1 MKNVLFIA
9 PTTYQLPLT
18 ENLKK
23 KFITLSEVCNVS
35 VLAFANSKTF
45 LNETY
50 GNFYLNK
57 KIKNRLIN
65 YFRIIQISI
74 FTTNKIIKKE
84 NIDIVC
90 FQDPVSSFFS
100 INDFLEF
107 VSVITILGTY
117 AFKFLSID
125 GISNFSILFLKVR
138 RAEVKIVVETHGDFI
153 ETLSLEKN
161 LVLPRLYKK
170 LFYIM
175 AKYSIGK
182 SNIIRA
188 VSSSTEQ
195 QVLDIDSSKSVVRF
209 PAWIDF
215 KDFQNIEPKPLSKD
229 KFNILFIGSVTD
241 RKKPHMIIEA
251 IQRINDKSYHLSIV
265 GPAPNEKYFKE
276 LKDLIGK
283 SDLQN
288 QVSLIG
294 PVDRE
299 SVKDYYSTSNLMI
312 LPSISEGLARVIFES
327 QVAMCPV
334 LVTDAPGM
342 SDIVIDG
349 QTGYV
354 FESNNLDSLSLKIEY
369 IKNNYDEAS
378 LVAKNAK
385 GFILS
390 NYSEDNFKF
399 SFKKLFDTV

>member
-35 VLAFANSKTF
+35 VLAFANSKIF
-45 LNETY
+45 FNETY

-74 FTTNKIIKKE
+74 FTTHKIIKKE

-90 FQDPVSSFFS
+90 FQDPVSSF
-100 INDFLEF
+100 
-107 VSVITILGTY
+107 
-117 AFKFLSID
+117 
-125 GISNFSILFLKVR
+125 FSILFLKVR

-251 IQRINDKSYHLSIV
+251 IQRINDKSYNLSIV

-276 LKDLIGK
+276 LKDLIDK

-299 SVKDYYSTSNLMI
+299 NVKDYYSTSNLMI

-369 IKNNYDEAS
+369 IKNNYEEAS
-378 LVAKNAK
+378 LVAENAK

>member
-9 PTTYQLPLT
+9 PTTYQLPLS

-35 VLAFANSKTF
+35 VLAFANNKTV

-57 KIKNRLIN
+57 KISNRFIN

-74 FTTNKIIKKE
+74 FTTYKIVKKE
-84 NIDIVC
+84 KIDIVC

-100 INDFLEF
+100 I
-107 VSVITILGTY
+107 
-117 AFKFLSID
+117 
-125 GISNFSILFLKVR
+125 LFLKARGVD
-138 RAEVKIVVETHGDFI
+138 VKIIVETHGDFI

-161 LVLPRLYKK
+161 LLLPRLYKK

-188 VSSSTEQ
+188 VSSSTEK
-195 QVLDIDSSKSVVRF
+195 QVLDIDSSKSIVRF
-209 PAWIDF
+209 PAWVDF
-215 KDFQNIEPKPLSKD
+215 KDFQNVEPGSFSKD

-251 IQRINDKSYHLSIV
+251 IQIINDESYHLSIV
-265 GPAPNEKYFKE
+265 GPTPNEKYFLE
-276 LKDLIGK
+276 LKDVIDK
-283 SDLQN
+283 SGLQN
-288 QVSLIG
+288 QVSFTG
-294 PVDRE
+294 AVDRE
-299 SVKDYYSTSNLMI
+299 SVKEYYSTSNLMI

-327 QVAMCPV
+327 QVASCPV

-342 SDIVIDG
+342 GDIVIDG

-354 FESNNLDSLSLKIEY
+354 FESNNIDSLIAKIVY
-369 IKNNYDEAS
+369 IKNNYEEAS

-385 GFILS
+385 EFILS
-390 NYSEDNFKF
+390 NFSEDNFKF
-399 SFKKLFDTV
+399 SFKKLFDTVYL

>member
-57 KIKNRLIN
+57 KIKNRLLN

-74 FTTNKIIKKE
+74 FTTYKIIKKE

-90 FQDPVSSFFS
+90 FQDPVSSF
-100 INDFLEF
+100 
-107 VSVITILGTY
+107 
-117 AFKFLSID
+117 
-125 GISNFSILFLKVR
+125 FSILFLKVR

-161 LVLPRLYKK
+161 LVLPMLYKK

-276 LKDLIGK
+276 LKDLIDK

-369 IKNNYDEAS
+369 IKNNYDEVS

>member
-74 FTTNKIIKKE
+74 FTTYKIIKKE

-90 FQDPVSSFFS
+90 FQDPVSSF
-100 INDFLEF
+100 
-107 VSVITILGTY
+107 
-117 AFKFLSID
+117 
-125 GISNFSILFLKVR
+125 FSILFLKVR

-215 KDFQNIEPKPLSKD
+215 KDFQNIEPKPFSKD

-276 LKDLIGK
+276 LKDLIDK

>member
-74 FTTNKIIKKE
+74 FTTHKIIKKE

-100 INDFLEF
+100 I
-107 VSVITILGTY
+107 
-117 AFKFLSID
+117 
-125 GISNFSILFLKVR
+125 LFLKVR
-138 RAEVKIVVETHGDFI
+138 RAEVKIIVETHGDFI

-161 LVLPRLYKK
+161 LFLPRLYKK

-276 LKDLIGK
+276 LKDLIDK

>member
-57 KIKNRLIN
+57 KIKNRLLN

-74 FTTNKIIKKE
+74 FTTYKIIKKE

-90 FQDPVSSFFS
+90 FQDPVSSF
-100 INDFLEF
+100 
-107 VSVITILGTY
+107 
-117 AFKFLSID
+117 
-125 GISNFSILFLKVR
+125 FSILFLKVR

-161 LVLPRLYKK
+161 LVLPMLYKK

-215 KDFQNIEPKPLSKD
+215 KDFQNIEPKPPSKD

-276 LKDLIGK
+276 LKDLIDK

>member
-74 FTTNKIIKKE
+74 FTTHKIIKKE

-90 FQDPVSSFFS
+90 FQDPVSSF
-100 INDFLEF
+100 
-107 VSVITILGTY
+107 
-117 AFKFLSID
+117 
-125 GISNFSILFLKVR
+125 FSILFLKVR

-276 LKDLIGK
+276 LKDLIDK

-354 FESNNLDSLSLKIEY
+354 FKSNNLDSLSLKIEY

>member
-74 FTTNKIIKKE
+74 FTTHKIIKKE

-90 FQDPVSSFFS
+90 FQDPVSSF
-100 INDFLEF
+100 
-107 VSVITILGTY
+107 
-117 AFKFLSID
+117 
-125 GISNFSILFLKVR
+125 FSILFLKVR

-215 KDFQNIEPKPLSKD
+215 KDFQNIEPKPFSKD

-276 LKDLIGK
+276 LKDLIDK

>member
-57 KIKNRLIN
+57 KIKNRLLN

-74 FTTNKIIKKE
+74 FTTYKIIKKE

-100 INDFLEF
+100 I
-107 VSVITILGTY
+107 
-117 AFKFLSID
+117 
-125 GISNFSILFLKVR
+125 LFLKVR
-138 RAEVKIVVETHGDFI
+138 RAEVKIIVETHGDFI

-161 LVLPRLYKK
+161 LVLPRVYKK

-276 LKDLIGK
+276 LKHLIDK

-294 PVDRE
+294 PVDRA

-354 FESNNLDSLSLKIEY
+354 FESNNLESLSLKIEY

>member
-74 FTTNKIIKKE
+74 FTTHKIIKKE

-90 FQDPVSSFFS
+90 FQDPVSSF
-100 INDFLEF
+100 
-107 VSVITILGTY
+107 
-117 AFKFLSID
+117 
-125 GISNFSILFLKVR
+125 FSILFLKVR

-161 LVLPRLYKK
+161 LVLPGLYKK

-251 IQRINDKSYHLSIV
+251 IQRINDKSYNLSIV

-276 LKDLIGK
+276 LKDLIDK

>member
-74 FTTNKIIKKE
+74 FTTHKIIKKE

-100 INDFLEF
+100 I
-107 VSVITILGTY
+107 
-117 AFKFLSID
+117 
-125 GISNFSILFLKVR
+125 LFLKVR
-138 RAEVKIVVETHGDFI
+138 RAEVKIIVETHGDFI

-299 SVKDYYSTSNLMI
+299 SVKHYYSTSNLMI

>member
-74 FTTNKIIKKE
+74 FTTHKIIKKE

-90 FQDPVSSFFS
+90 FQDPVSSF
-100 INDFLEF
+100 
-107 VSVITILGTY
+107 
-117 AFKFLSID
+117 
-125 GISNFSILFLKVR
+125 FSILFLKVR

-251 IQRINDKSYHLSIV
+251 IQRINDKSYNLSIV

-276 LKDLIGK
+276 LKDLIDK

-342 SDIVIDG
+342 SDIVIDS

-369 IKNNYDEAS
+369 IKNNYDEVS

>member
-74 FTTNKIIKKE
+74 FTTHKIIKKE

-90 FQDPVSSFFS
+90 FQDPVSSF
-100 INDFLEF
+100 
-107 VSVITILGTY
+107 
-117 AFKFLSID
+117 
-125 GISNFSILFLKVR
+125 FSILFLKVR

-161 LVLPRLYKK
+161 LVLPMLYKK

-215 KDFQNIEPKPLSKD
+215 KDFQNIEPKPPSKD

-251 IQRINDKSYHLSIV
+251 IQRINDKSYNLSIV

-276 LKDLIGK
+276 LKDLIDK

-369 IKNNYDEAS
+369 IKNNYEEAS

>member
-45 LNETY
+45 FNETY

-74 FTTNKIIKKE
+74 FTTHKIIKKE

-90 FQDPVSSFFS
+90 FQDPVSSF
-100 INDFLEF
+100 
-107 VSVITILGTY
+107 
-117 AFKFLSID
+117 
-125 GISNFSILFLKVR
+125 FSILFLKVR

-276 LKDLIGK
+276 VKDLIDE

-299 SVKDYYSTSNLMI
+299 SVKDYYSSSNLMI

-369 IKNNYDEAS
+369 INNNYDEAS

>member
-74 FTTNKIIKKE
+74 FTTHKIIKKE

-90 FQDPVSSFFS
+90 FQDPVSSF
-100 INDFLEF
+100 
-107 VSVITILGTY
+107 
-117 AFKFLSID
+117 
-125 GISNFSILFLKVR
+125 FSILFLKVR

-276 LKDLIGK
+276 LKDLIDK

-299 SVKDYYSTSNLMI
+299 SVKDYYSSSNLMI

-369 IKNNYDEAS
+369 INNNYDEAS

>member
-57 KIKNRLIN
+57 KIKNRLLN

-74 FTTNKIIKKE
+74 FTTHKIIKKE

-100 INDFLEF
+100 I
-107 VSVITILGTY
+107 
-117 AFKFLSID
+117 
-125 GISNFSILFLKVR
+125 LFLKVR
-138 RAEVKIVVETHGDFI
+138 RAEVKIIVETHGDFI

-161 LVLPRLYKK
+161 LVLPMLYKK

-276 LKDLIGK
+276 LKDLIDK

>member
-74 FTTNKIIKKE
+74 FTTHKIIKKE

-100 INDFLEF
+100 I
-107 VSVITILGTY
+107 
-117 AFKFLSID
+117 
-125 GISNFSILFLKVR
+125 LFLKVS

-215 KDFQNIEPKPLSKD
+215 KDFQNIEPKPFSKD

-251 IQRINDKSYHLSIV
+251 IQRIDDKSYHLSIV
-265 GPAPNEKYFKE
+265 GPTPNEKYFKE
-276 LKDLIGK
+276 LKDLIDK

-294 PVDRE
+294 PVDRK

>member
-45 LNETY
+45 LDETY

-57 KIKNRLIN
+57 KIKNRLLN

-74 FTTNKIIKKE
+74 FTTYKIIKKE

-100 INDFLEF
+100 I
-107 VSVITILGTY
+107 
-117 AFKFLSID
+117 
-125 GISNFSILFLKVR
+125 LFLKARGV
-138 RAEVKIVVETHGDFI
+138 EVKIIVETHGDFI

-215 KDFQNIEPKPLSKD
+215 KDFQNIEPKPFSKD

-276 LKDLIGK
+276 LKDLIDK
-283 SDLQN
+283 SDLQT

-354 FESNNLDSLSLKIEY
+354 FESNNLDSLTLKIEY

-378 LVAKNAK
+378 LVAMNAK

>member
-57 KIKNRLIN
+57 KIKNRLLN

-74 FTTNKIIKKE
+74 FTTHKIIKKE

-90 FQDPVSSFFS
+90 FQDPVSSF
-100 INDFLEF
+100 
-107 VSVITILGTY
+107 
-117 AFKFLSID
+117 
-125 GISNFSILFLKVR
+125 FSILFLKVR

-251 IQRINDKSYHLSIV
+251 IQRINDKSYNLSIV

-276 LKDLIGK
+276 LKDLIDK

-369 IKNNYDEAS
+369 IKNNYEEAS

>member
-57 KIKNRLIN
+57 KIKNRLLN

-74 FTTNKIIKKE
+74 FTTYKIIKKE

-100 INDFLEF
+100 I
-107 VSVITILGTY
+107 
-117 AFKFLSID
+117 
-125 GISNFSILFLKVR
+125 LFLKAR
-138 RAEVKIVVETHGDFI
+138 GAEVKIIVETHGDFI

-276 LKDLIGK
+276 LKDLIDK

-354 FESNNLDSLSLKIEY
+354 FKSNNLDSLSLKIEY

>member
-1 MKNVLFIA
+1 MKNVLFVA

-23 KFITLSEVCNVS
+23 KFRTLSQVCNVS
-35 VLAFANSKTF
+35 VLAFANS
-45 LNETY
+45 NSSISETY
-50 GNFYLNK
+50 GNFYFNK
-57 KIKNRLIN
+57 KISNRLLN
-65 YFRIIQISI
+65 YFKIIQISI
-74 FTTNKIIKKE
+74 FTTYKIVKKE

-100 INDFLEF
+100 I
-107 VSVITILGTY
+107 
-117 AFKFLSID
+117 
-125 GISNFSILFLKVR
+125 LFLKVR
-138 RAEVKIVVETHGDFI
+138 GVDVKIIVETHGDFI
-153 ETLSLEKN
+153 ETLGLEKN
-161 LVLPRLYKK
+161 LLFPTLYKK
-170 LFYIM
+170 LFYEM
-175 AKYSIGK
+175 AKYSINK

-195 QVLDIDSSKSVVRF
+195 QVLNIDSSKNVVRF

-215 KDFQNIEPKPLSKD
+215 KDFQDIEPNSTFED

-241 RKKPHMIIEA
+241 RKKPHMIIKV
-251 IQRINDKSYHLSIV
+251 IQRLNDENYHLSIV
-265 GPAPNEKYFKE
+265 GPAPNDKYLLE
-276 LKDLIGK
+276 LKNEIDKFDLE
-283 SDLQN
+283 N
-288 QVSLIG
+288 QVSIVG
-294 PVDRE
+294 AVDRK
-299 SVKDYYSTSNLMI
+299 SVKEYYSTSDLMI

-327 QVAMCPV
+327 QVASCPV

-354 FESNNLDSLSLKIEY
+354 FESNNLDSLQSKIEY
-369 IKNNYDEAS
+369 IKNNHEEVT

-385 GFILS
+385 DFILS

-399 SFKKLFDTV
+399 SFKKLFDAV

>member
-74 FTTNKIIKKE
+74 FTTHKIIKKE

-90 FQDPVSSFFS
+90 FQDPVSSF
-100 INDFLEF
+100 
-107 VSVITILGTY
+107 
-117 AFKFLSID
+117 
-125 GISNFSILFLKVR
+125 FSILFLKVR

-161 LVLPRLYKK
+161 LVLPMLYKK

-215 KDFQNIEPKPLSKD
+215 KDFQNIEPKPPSKD

-251 IQRINDKSYHLSIV
+251 IQRIYDKSYHLSIV

-276 LKDLIGK
+276 LKDLIDK

>member
-74 FTTNKIIKKE
+74 FTTHKIIKKE

-100 INDFLEF
+100 I
-107 VSVITILGTY
+107 
-117 AFKFLSID
+117 
-125 GISNFSILFLKVR
+125 LFLKVR
-138 RAEVKIVVETHGDFI
+138 RAEVKIIVETHGDFI

-251 IQRINDKSYHLSIV
+251 IQRINDKSYNLSIV

-276 LKDLIGK
+276 LKDLIDK

-299 SVKDYYSTSNLMI
+299 SVKDYYSSSNLMI

-369 IKNNYDEAS
+369 INNNYDEAS

>member
-57 KIKNRLIN
+57 KIKNRLLN

-74 FTTNKIIKKE
+74 FTTYKIIKKE

-100 INDFLEF
+100 I
-107 VSVITILGTY
+107 
-117 AFKFLSID
+117 
-125 GISNFSILFLKVR
+125 LFLKAR
-138 RAEVKIVVETHGDFI
+138 RSEVKIIVETHGDFI

-276 LKDLIGK
+276 LKDLIDK

>member
-74 FTTNKIIKKE
+74 FTTHKIIKKE

-100 INDFLEF
+100 I
-107 VSVITILGTY
+107 
-117 AFKFLSID
+117 
-125 GISNFSILFLKVR
+125 LFLKVR
-138 RAEVKIVVETHGDFI
+138 RAEVKIIVETHGDFI

-251 IQRINDKSYHLSIV
+251 IQRINDKSYNLSIV

-276 LKDLIGK
+276 LKDLIDK

-294 PVDRE
+294 PVDRDN
-299 SVKDYYSTSNLMI
+299 VKDYYSTSNLMI

-369 IKNNYDEAS
+369 INNNYDEAS

>member
-74 FTTNKIIKKE
+74 FTTHKIIKKE

-90 FQDPVSSFFS
+90 FQDPVSSF
-100 INDFLEF
+100 
-107 VSVITILGTY
+107 
-117 AFKFLSID
+117 
-125 GISNFSILFLKVR
+125 FSILFLKVR

-188 VSSSTEQ
+188 VSSSTEK

-276 LKDLIGK
+276 LKDLIDK

-299 SVKDYYSTSNLMI
+299 NVKDYYSTSNLMI

-369 IKNNYDEAS
+369 INNNYDEAS

>member
-57 KIKNRLIN
+57 KIKNRLLN

-74 FTTNKIIKKE
+74 FTTHKIIKKE

-100 INDFLEF
+100 I
-107 VSVITILGTY
+107 
-117 AFKFLSID
+117 
-125 GISNFSILFLKVR
+125 LFLKAR
-138 RAEVKIVVETHGDFI
+138 RTEVKIIVETHGDFI

-175 AKYSIGK
+175 GKYSIGK

-276 LKDLIGK
+276 LKDLIDK

-354 FESNNLDSLSLKIEY
+354 FKSNNLDSLSLKIEY

>member
-57 KIKNRLIN
+57 KIENRLLN

-74 FTTNKIIKKE
+74 FTTYKIIKKE

-90 FQDPVSSFFS
+90 FQDPVSSF
-100 INDFLEF
+100 
-107 VSVITILGTY
+107 
-117 AFKFLSID
+117 
-125 GISNFSILFLKVR
+125 FSILFLKVR

-251 IQRINDKSYHLSIV
+251 IQRINDKSYNLSIV

-276 LKDLIGK
+276 LKDLIDK

-369 IKNNYDEAS
+369 IKNNYEEAS

>member
-9 PTTYQLPLT
+9 PTTYQLPLS

-35 VLAFANSKTF
+35 VLAFANNKTV

-57 KIKNRLIN
+57 KISNRFIN

-74 FTTNKIIKKE
+74 FTTYKIVKKE
-84 NIDIVC
+84 KIDIVC

-100 INDFLEF
+100 I
-107 VSVITILGTY
+107 
-117 AFKFLSID
+117 
-125 GISNFSILFLKVR
+125 LFLKARGVN
-138 RAEVKIVVETHGDFI
+138 VKIIVETHGDFI

-161 LVLPRLYKK
+161 LLLPRLYKK

-175 AKYSIGK
+175 ARYSIGK

-188 VSSSTEQ
+188 VSSSTEK
-195 QVLDIDSSKSVVRF
+195 QVLDIDSSKSIVRF
-209 PAWIDF
+209 PAWVDF
-215 KDFQNIEPKPLSKD
+215 KDFQNVEPGSFSKD

-251 IQRINDKSYHLSIV
+251 IQIINDESYHLSIV
-265 GPAPNEKYFKE
+265 GPTPNDKYFLE
-276 LKDLIGK
+276 LKDVIDK
-283 SDLQN
+283 SGLQN
-288 QVSLIG
+288 QVSFTG
-294 PVDRE
+294 AVDRE
-299 SVKDYYSTSNLMI
+299 SVKEYYSTSNLMI

-327 QVAMCPV
+327 QVASCPV

-342 SDIVIDG
+342 GDIVIDG

-354 FESNNLDSLSLKIEY
+354 FESNNTDSLIAKIVY
-369 IKNNYDEAS
+369 IKNNYEEAS
-378 LVAKNAK
+378 LIAKNAK
-385 GFILS
+385 EFILS
-390 NYSEDNFKF
+390 NFSEDNFKF

>member
-74 FTTNKIIKKE
+74 FTTHKIIKKE

-90 FQDPVSSFFS
+90 FQDPVSSF
-100 INDFLEF
+100 
-107 VSVITILGTY
+107 
-117 AFKFLSID
+117 
-125 GISNFSILFLKVR
+125 FSILFLKVR

-215 KDFQNIEPKPLSKD
+215 KDFQNIEPKPLSRD

-251 IQRINDKSYHLSIV
+251 IQRINDKSYNLSIV

-276 LKDLIGK
+276 LKDLIDK

-369 IKNNYDEAS
+369 IKNNYEEAS

>member
-35 VLAFANSKTF
+35 VLAFANNKTV

-57 KIKNRLIN
+57 KISNRFIN

-74 FTTNKIIKKE
+74 FTTYKIVKKE
-84 NIDIVC
+84 KIDIVC

-100 INDFLEF
+100 I
-107 VSVITILGTY
+107 
-117 AFKFLSID
+117 
-125 GISNFSILFLKVR
+125 LFLKARGV
-138 RAEVKIVVETHGDFI
+138 EVKIIVETHGDFI

-161 LVLPRLYKK
+161 LLLPRLYKK

-188 VSSSTEQ
+188 VSSSTEK
-195 QVLDIDSSKSVVRF
+195 QVLDIDSSKSIVRF
-209 PAWIDF
+209 PAWVDF
-215 KDFQNIEPKPLSKD
+215 KDFQNVEPGSFSKD

-251 IQRINDKSYHLSIV
+251 IQIINDESYHLSIV
-265 GPAPNEKYFKE
+265 GPTPNEKYFLE
-276 LKDLIGK
+276 LKDVIDK
-283 SDLQN
+283 SGLQN
-288 QVSLIG
+288 QVSFTG
-294 PVDRE
+294 AVDRE
-299 SVKDYYSTSNLMI
+299 SVKEYYSTSNLMI

-327 QVAMCPV
+327 QVASCPV

-342 SDIVIDG
+342 GDIVIDG

-354 FESNNLDSLSLKIEY
+354 FESNNIDSLIAKIVY
-369 IKNNYDEAS
+369 IKNNYEEAS

-385 GFILS
+385 EFILS
-390 NYSEDNFKF
+390 NFSEDNFKF

>member
-45 LNETY
+45 FNETY

-74 FTTNKIIKKE
+74 FTTHKIIKKE

-90 FQDPVSSFFS
+90 FQDPVSSF
-100 INDFLEF
+100 
-107 VSVITILGTY
+107 
-117 AFKFLSID
+117 
-125 GISNFSILFLKVR
+125 FSILFLKVR

-276 LKDLIGK
+276 VKDLIDK

-369 IKNNYDEAS
+369 INNNYDEAS

>member
-74 FTTNKIIKKE
+74 FTTHKIIKKE

-90 FQDPVSSFFS
+90 FQDPVSSF
-100 INDFLEF
+100 
-107 VSVITILGTY
+107 
-117 AFKFLSID
+117 
-125 GISNFSILFLKVR
+125 FSILFLKVR

-251 IQRINDKSYHLSIV
+251 IQRINDKSYNLSIV

-276 LKDLIGK
+276 LKDLIDK

-354 FESNNLDSLSLKIEY
+354 FKSNNLDSLSLKIEY
-369 IKNNYDEAS
+369 INNNYDEAS

>member
-74 FTTNKIIKKE
+74 FTTHKIIKKE

-100 INDFLEF
+100 I
-107 VSVITILGTY
+107 
-117 AFKFLSID
+117 
-125 GISNFSILFLKVR
+125 LFLKVR
-138 RAEVKIVVETHGDFI
+138 RAEVKIIVETHGDFI

-161 LVLPRLYKK
+161 LVLPSLYKK

-188 VSSSTEQ
+188 VSSSTEK

-276 LKDLIGK
+276 LKDLIDK

-294 PVDRE
+294 PVGRE
-299 SVKDYYSTSNLMI
+299 SVKDYYSSSNLMI

-369 IKNNYDEAS
+369 IKNNYEEAS

>member
-57 KIKNRLIN
+57 KIKNRLLN

-74 FTTNKIIKKE
+74 FTTHKIIKKE

-90 FQDPVSSFFS
+90 FQDPVSSF
-100 INDFLEF
+100 
-107 VSVITILGTY
+107 
-117 AFKFLSID
+117 
-125 GISNFSILFLKVR
+125 FSILFLKVR

-276 LKDLIGK
+276 LKDLIDK

-369 IKNNYDEAS
+369 IKNNYEEAS

>member
-74 FTTNKIIKKE
+74 FTTHKIIKKE

-90 FQDPVSSFFS
+90 FQDPVSSF
-100 INDFLEF
+100 
-107 VSVITILGTY
+107 
-117 AFKFLSID
+117 
-125 GISNFSILFLKVR
+125 FSILFLKVR

-161 LVLPRLYKK
+161 LVLPMLYKK

-215 KDFQNIEPKPLSKD
+215 KDFQNIEPKPPSKD

-276 LKDLIGK
+276 LKDLIDK

-369 IKNNYDEAS
+369 INNNYDEAS

>member
-74 FTTNKIIKKE
+74 FTTHKIIKKE

-90 FQDPVSSFFS
+90 FQDPVSSF
-100 INDFLEF
+100 
-107 VSVITILGTY
+107 
-117 AFKFLSID
+117 
-125 GISNFSILFLKVR
+125 FSILFLKVR

-161 LVLPRLYKK
+161 LVLPSLYKK

-251 IQRINDKSYHLSIV
+251 IQRIYDKSYHLSIV

-276 LKDLIGK
+276 LKDLIDK

-369 IKNNYDEAS
+369 IKNNYEEAS

>member
-74 FTTNKIIKKE
+74 FTTHKIIKKE

-90 FQDPVSSFFS
+90 FQDPVSSF
-100 INDFLEF
+100 
-107 VSVITILGTY
+107 
-117 AFKFLSID
+117 
-125 GISNFSILFLKVR
+125 FSILFLKVR

-276 LKDLIGK
+276 LKDLIDK

-294 PVDRE
+294 SVDRE

-369 IKNNYDEAS
+369 IKNNYEEAS

>member
-74 FTTNKIIKKE
+74 FTTHKIIKKE

-90 FQDPVSSFFS
+90 FQDPVSSF
-100 INDFLEF
+100 
-107 VSVITILGTY
+107 
-117 AFKFLSID
+117 
-125 GISNFSILFLKVR
+125 FSILFLKVR

-161 LVLPRLYKK
+161 LVLPMLYKK

-215 KDFQNIEPKPLSKD
+215 KDFQNIEPQPLSKD

-276 LKDLIGK
+276 LKDLIDK

-369 IKNNYDEAS
+369 IKNNYEEAS

>member
-74 FTTNKIIKKE
+74 FTTHKIIKKE

-100 INDFLEF
+100 I
-107 VSVITILGTY
+107 
-117 AFKFLSID
+117 
-125 GISNFSILFLKVR
+125 LFLKVR
-138 RAEVKIVVETHGDFI
+138 RAEVKIIVETHGDFI

-276 LKDLIGK
+276 LKDLIDK

-299 SVKDYYSTSNLMI
+299 NVKDYYSTSNLMI

-369 IKNNYDEAS
+369 IKNNYEEAS